1 MVPLKVDISLQ
12 RTCTPTGINMS
23 SVSGHSIWIMTP
35 DASAFVF
42 APGLIEASLHLDPAY
57 MVIGFQYANSLVR
70 PGGHV
75 NKHGASQ
82 VIYY

>member
-1 MVPLKVDISLQ
+1 
-12 RTCTPTGINMS
+12 
-23 SVSGHSIWIMTP
+23 MTP